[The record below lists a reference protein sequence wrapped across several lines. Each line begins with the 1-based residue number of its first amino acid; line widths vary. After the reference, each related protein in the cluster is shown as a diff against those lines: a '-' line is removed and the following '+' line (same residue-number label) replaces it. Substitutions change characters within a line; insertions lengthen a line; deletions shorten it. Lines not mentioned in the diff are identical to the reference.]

1 MNYSRE
7 INCSSRGIHSS
18 GMKKNNINK
27 GKDNKK
33 YCGVCHKAG
42 KTANE
47 YESHFTKSL
56 PGPAGVVTCPMILAS
71 VCKRCGNAG
80 HFSDHCTLKQNLPFK
95 NNRLSTA
102 LAPLATAT
110 ATATAAA
117 PLATAVGPLS
127 RLSGNGFALLAVMDS
142 DDDDVV
148 MPVVKRPKI
157 SVEKEI
163 ASLAPNGVSFATILL
178 KPVPVPVSV
187 SVSVP
192 GTALKLSP
200 NLQRLLS
207 SEQSERLL
215 LAEKIFAERKRK
227 PCSWADSDSD
237 SDGDE
242 EENSAW

>member
-7 INCSSRGIHSS
+7 INCSSRGMNSRMNSS
-18 GMKKNNINK
+18 GMNSTGIKNNNK

-47 YESHFTKSL
+47 YESHFTKSV

-71 VCKRCGNAG
+71 LCKRCGNVG

-95 NNRLSTA
+95 NNRLSTI
-102 LAPLATAT
+102 AT
-110 ATATAAA
+110 AA
-117 PLATAVGPLS
+117 PLATAARPLS
-127 RLSGNGFALLAVMDS
+127 RLSGNGFALLSVMDS

-163 ASLAPNGVSFATILL
+163 ISLAPNGVSFATILL
-178 KPVPVPVSV
+178 KPAPVSV
-187 SVSVP
+187 PVSVP

-242 EENSAW
+242 E